1 MFKKTLAT
9 ITATITVITM
19 AFAPSVTA
27 FANEG
32 DLTNTLN
39 VNNFSED
46 KTVVVESITVEDGKS
61 AISAS
66 GSEVEVTVNGDVSS
80 EGSYTST
87 YNGEEHSVS
96 SIVVYTD
103 NEADVTIKGDVSAT
117 GENQDAIYASSNS
130 EVTVEGTITSTGTAI
145 SAYSNSK
152 VSSDDINSKG
162 GVYASNSTVSTGDI
176 KSENTGVN
184 ANNSKVSTGNVTSTG
199 GSTAVTAW
207 NNSAVN
213 VNGNV
218 DASGVYT
225 YTDSTGAERYS
236 GASGVSASSDSSV
249 TVSGNVV
256 GGSEGVSI
264 RDGAKLTVEGNVTAT
279 GTDQTVNTWNE
290 ETKAY
295 DIKKNTSYGTG
306 VYSDGDADILIKG
319 DVTSV
324 TTPIAVSLDN
334 DDKHGSI
341 TILGTI
347 AASGEKTYSGI
358 SISNPDAEHD
368 GFDFDD
374 KTDILDD
381 IPEITIYAIDSKYPT
396 PISASASIKG
406 EDGKTTHASGVYQA
420 VREAIN
426 YIIKQEDESNK
437 NYGITVS
444 GENIKHNDA
453 INYDTVNV
461 NKAFQVAAKSLPGE
475 YTISA
480 GENVSVVENS
490 DGTYTLTLTNNRGG
504 INIKAVLRPVTVTK
518 TDDKGNVTEEV
529 EYVAEVQ
536 SVSTPSYADPAKAPE
551 GAIVIASTP
560 AAAASA
566 ETAAI
571 SGTKPAITA
580 SFDLGKVTPM
590 QFKNA
595 IIENVAA
602 APASGAFNIET
613 DRVSCFDSKMIQAF
627 AARPDIDVNVV
638 FTYGGKK
645 LKVVIPAGYDV
656 SKLLDENGYC
666 GFLRLLA
673 LLGGTEM

>member
-19 AFAPSVTA
+19 AMAPSVTA

-32 DLTNTLN
+32 NLTDTLR
-39 VNNFSED
+39 VNNYSQE
-46 KTVVVESITVEDGKS
+46 TVVVVDSISVDGGND
-61 AISAS
+61 AIYAS

-80 EGSYTST
+80 ESSYTST
-87 YNGEEHSVS
+87 YNGE
-96 SIVVYTD
+96 VYTSAFPVVSASD
-103 NEADVTIKGDVSAT
+103 EANVTINGDVNANGT
-117 GENQDAIYASSNS
+117 DQIAVDTSSNA
-130 EVTVEGTITSTGTAI
+130 EVTVNGDVNATSSGISAANSTVSTGNITA
-145 SAYSNSK
+145 
-152 VSSDDINSKG
+152 KG
-162 GVYASNSTVSTGDI
+162 SGVYADNSAVSTGDI
-176 KSENTGVN
+176 KSDNTGVSAN
-184 ANNSKVSTGNVTSTG
+184 NNSNVSTGNITTTDGHTGVYASNNSKVNI
-199 GSTAVTAW
+199 
-207 NNSAVN
+207 
-213 VNGNV
+213 NGTV
-218 DASGVYT
+218 DASGVHV
-225 YTDSTGAERYS
+225 YTDDQGNEQYS
-236 GASGVSASSDSSV
+236 GATGVHVTSGSSV
-249 TVSGNVV
+249 NVSGDVV
-256 GGSEGVSI
+256 GGST
-264 RDGAKLTVEGNVTAT
+264 GASATDESKLVVEGKVVAI
-279 GTDQTVNTWNE
+279 GTDQTYYTWNE

-295 DIKKNTSYGTG
+295 DIPHKTSYGTG
-306 VYSDGDADILIKG
+306 IYSDGDADILIKG
-319 DVTSV
+319 DVLST
-324 TTPIAVSLDN
+324 TTPISVSLDN
-334 DDKHGSI
+334 DDKHESI
-341 TILGTI
+341 TVLGTI
-347 AASGEKTYSGI
+347 AASDEVYASI
-358 SISNPDAEHD
+358 SISNSDAEHG

-374 KTDILDD
+374 NEDVLDD
-381 IPEITIYAIDSKYPT
+381 VPEITVYAIDSKFPN
-396 PISASASIKG
+396 PIYVGASVKG
-406 EDGKTTHASGVYQA
+406 EDDKTYASGVYQA
-420 VREAIN
+420 VKEAIN

-444 GENIKHNDA
+444 GENVKHNDA

-673 LLGGTEM
+673 LLGGTEL